1 MSGTRDPTPEELADY
16 HERRIA
22 VRDKFETIGW
32 GSRSSAAFDLRMHAT
47 LISDTLNGTRVTR
60 SSNDLL
66 ERLEAWADA
75 KLVATKQSPAE
86 RDDDPVSVQERLH
99 AAAGLPT

>member
-1 MSGTRDPTPEELADY
+1 MSGTRDPTPEELANF

-22 VRDKFETIGW
+22 VREKFEAIGW
-32 GSRSSAAFDLRMHAT
+32 GSRSRAAFDLRMHAT

-60 SSNDLL
+60 SSEDLL

-75 KLVATKQSPAE
+75 QVGVTA
-86 RDDDPVSVQERLH
+86 
-99 AAAGLPT
+99 

>member
-1 MSGTRDPTPEELADY
+1 MSGTRDPTPKELADY
-16 HERRIA
+16 HERRIT
-22 VRDKFETIGW
+22 VRDKFEAIGW

-60 SSNDLL
+60 SSSELL

-75 KLVATKQSPAE
+75 KLQDPQ
-86 RDDDPVSVQERLH
+86 DDDPVSVQERLH

>member
-66 ERLEAWADA
+66 ERLEAWADDQ
-75 KLVATKQSPAE
+75 LQEP
-86 RDDDPVSVQERLH
+86 RDNDPVSVQERLH
-99 AAAGLPT
+99 AAAGLPN

>member
-1 MSGTRDPTPEELADY
+1 MSGTRDPTPKELADY

-22 VRDKFETIGW
+22 VRDKFEAIGW

-60 SSNDLL
+60 SSEDLL

-75 KLVATKQSPAE
+75 KLQEP
-86 RDDDPVSVQERLH
+86 RDNDLVLVQERLH
-99 AAAGLPT
+99 AAAGLST

>member
-1 MSGTRDPTPEELADY
+1 MSGTRDPTPKELTDY

-22 VRDKFETIGW
+22 VRDKFEAIGW

-60 SSNDLL
+60 SSSELL

-75 KLVATKQSPAE
+75 KLVAVKQLPTE
-86 RDDDPVSVQERLH
+86 RDDDPVTVQERLL
-99 AAAGLPT
+99 ADAGVPT